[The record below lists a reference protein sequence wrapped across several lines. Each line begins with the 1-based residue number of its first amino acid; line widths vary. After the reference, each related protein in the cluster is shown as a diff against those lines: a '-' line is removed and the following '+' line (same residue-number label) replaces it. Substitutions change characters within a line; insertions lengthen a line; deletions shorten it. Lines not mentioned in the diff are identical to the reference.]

1 VTENEPFNLA
11 FKLDNTNS
19 DSKAVYN
26 VDTRAITITG
36 SSGGQSFSFP
46 FDVVDQTQ
54 TANGKTVR
62 LQLVAVKPS
71 SDPRVVFLVKAPT
84 KWETSAVGDRRQDR
98 RSGLGDDGDN
108 AQGITSYSQVVER
121 KFVVFFNKRILAPDL
136 DTSPP
141 PAPTVIV
148 PIEPDVKTPVSTNSN
163 TNTGNNADV
172 SEPETSCIARRT
184 FVIGLAL
191 QGVGIFSTQVFIAL
205 LVVWCMMRTF
215 KMPED
220 VRMQSMLEQDRLKS
234 TFGIDDDVGIHAVD
248 LVTAEI

>member
-1 VTENEPFNLA
+1 MTENEPFNLA

-98 RSGLGDDGDN
+98 RSGLGDD
-108 AQGITSYSQVVER
+108 AMPRASPATRRSSSASSWSSSTSAFWLQIWSQR
-121 KFVVFFNKRILAPDL
+121 
-136 DTSPP
+136 T
-141 PAPTVIV
+141 
-148 PIEPDVKTPVSTNSN
+148 
-163 TNTGNNADV
+163 
-172 SEPETSCIARRT
+172 RRRP
-184 FVIGLAL
+184 L
-191 QGVGIFSTQVFIAL
+191 
-205 LVVWCMMRTF
+205 
-215 KMPED
+215 P
-220 VRMQSMLEQDRLKS
+220 RL
-234 TFGIDDDVGIHAVD
+234 
-248 LVTAEI
+248 